1 MSRWRKVALFVERP
15 DWHARRLKKAF
26 AARGWR
32 TVYVPM
38 RDCGF
43 AIGSPSGLSLPGFPG
58 RLPELGFVRFI
69 PDGTFE
75 QVTLRLGVLH
85 GLRDCGV
92 PLCNDA
98 RAIERCV
105 DKSTTSFLLQ
115 RAGVPTPPGWV
126 CESPDMAAGIVARE
140 AGPGRPL
147 VLKPLFGS
155 QGKGLRLIEQ
165 AAELP
170 PPEALEGVY
179 YLQRYVGADNGGWHD
194 FRVLVAGGRP
204 IAAMLRQGKKWI
216 TNAKQG
222 AECKAI
228 PLDAALAG
236 LAVAA
241 AAAVGA
247 GYCGVDIIR
256 GRDGR
261 YLVLEVNSMPA
272 WSALQ
277 RVSSIDVT
285 QGIVDGVL
293 AALADGPPA
302 REVVLA

>member
-1 MSRWRKVALFVERP
+1 MSTWRKVALFVERP

-32 TVYVPM
+32 AVYVPM

-43 AIGSPSGLSLPGFPG
+43 AIGSPSGLALPGFAG

-69 PDGTFE
+69 PDGSFE

-85 GLRDCGV
+85 ALRDCGV
-92 PLCNDA
+92 AVCNDA

-126 CESPDMAAGIVARE
+126 CEQPEMAARIVARE

-155 QGKGLRLIEQ
+155 QGRGLKLVEQ
-165 AAELP
+165 ASELP
-170 PPEALEGVY
+170 PPEELDGVY
-179 YLQRYVGADNGGWHD
+179 YLQRYVGAENGGWHD
-194 FRVLVAGGRP
+194 YRVLVAGGRP
-204 IAAMLRQGKKWI
+204 IAAMVRQGKKWI

-222 AECKAI
+222 AECKGI
-228 PLDAALAG
+228 PLDEKLSG
-236 LAVAA
+236 LAIAA

-247 GYCGVDIIR
+247 AYCGVDIIR
-256 GRDGR
+256 ARDGG

-277 RVSSIDVT
+277 RVSHVDVA

-293 AALADGPPA
+293 AMLAGEGAA
-302 REVVLA
+302 REVVPA